1 MKKILLLG
9 GAKQQIPAIEYA
21 KSKGYYTILCDY
33 LEDNPGQYVA
43 DKFYLES
50 TTDKECILDIAKRE
64 NVDGVV
70 SYLSDPAT
78 PTVAYVSN
86 KLGLQSH
93 PYESV
98 KVLSNKHLFR
108 KFLKENNFNSPKA
121 KEFMS
126 FDSVLDDINYFRF
139 PIMIKPVDCNGSRGV
154 TRIDSSK
161 ELKEIELAFDLAMQL
176 SRSKTIIIEEYIES
190 DHDFVID
197 GEFFVI
203 DGEIKFWG
211 FMNSQRNRN
220 INHFVPVG
228 YTYPLDIDEERIIRL
243 KEELKRVID
252 LLDIKLGAVNFEA
265 VFTEDNKLY
274 FIEIAPR
281 NGGNSISEYLEIIT
295 GINLMKAQIECSMG
309 NKDIDLSFE
318 SNDKY
323 YSCHNLY
330 SNTRGIFDSV
340 EYSEKIKDNIIK
352 EIMFK
357 QKGDLVEPFN
367 GLDKRVGVIF
377 MEHNSKKS
385 MDNINNNIEKYI
397 NINIK

>member
-9 GAKQQIPAIEYA
+9 GAKEQIPAIEYA

-86 KLGLQSH
+86 KLGLVSH

-121 KEFMS
+121 KEFKS
-126 FDSVLDDINYFRF
+126 FDSVLDNINYFRF
-139 PIMIKPVDCNGSRGV
+139 PIMIKPVDCSGSRGV

-161 ELKEIELAFDLAMQL
+161 KLKEIESAFDLAMQL

-265 VFTEDNKLY
+265 VFTDDNKLY

-318 SNDKY
+318 SNGKY

>member
-228 YTYPLDIDEERIIRL
+228 YTYPLDIDEERVIRL

-352 EIMFK
+352 EIIFK